1 MYSDTFIT
9 NPADEYEATY
19 LPSFRKKIEDAY
31 QLVVSR
37 SGVDPEENRKQI
49 EQYEKLEAE
58 RGKSE
63 QREVVLW
70 LEIILGSCAIVSL
83 GAFLC
88 WEIDDQYMDALWMV
102 PVIVAGLAAFITL
115 VWKMAPKL
123 KYQMGISRQLANQSV
138 TIKQEEASRL
148 AGIIEGLN
156 DEDLMQMVID
166 TIPPLQPDPYMTDK
180 RSRNLKESFGYAGTE
195 GREKETIVEMMSGD
209 LGASPFSFE
218 RRRRVEMVN
227 KTYSNSITI
236 NWTTTEEYT
245 DEEGNKKTREVEH
258 SQTLEESVTR
268 PKPVYP
274 AEWQLNVM
282 SDRAG
287 SVSFSRKPPLW
298 KGIKSLAFRKLD
310 SEDFEKSFKVKNLEG
325 DRVEFGVMFDFLTV
339 KALQSLQLDK
349 KNGFGDDFS
358 MKKTGSVLTVTEKH
372 LDDFTMNVFMN
383 EYEGYFSLE
392 KIKKTFE
399 LQSEKYFQKLY
410 YAFAP
415 VFAISMYQR
424 FEPTTD
430 SGRGAAD
437 VSRPADGEM
446 ERIINELSNT
456 KECISKIHAVEEN
469 ELWSEVTADIHLFY
483 CEHCCEVFSVR
494 GGDGKYHDI
503 PVYYDEYTP
512 YVEQEKYIV
521 ACTNFTDELT
531 QADLSYLQTHHNY
544 RYDKKRQI
552 LSIRTRKFS
561 KEDERRLKEL
571 LGNHSDAH
579 Q

>member
-1 MYSDTFIT
+1 MYSDMFIT
-9 NPADEYEATY
+9 NPANEYDAIY
-19 LPSFRKKIEDAY
+19 LPNFRKKIADAF
-31 QLVVSR
+31 QQVVSR
-37 SGVDPEENRKQI
+37 SGVDPEVNRKQI
-49 EQYEKLEAE
+49 EQYEKLEAD

-63 QREVVLW
+63 NREVVLW
-70 LEIILGSCAIVSL
+70 LKIILGACTIFAL

-88 WEIDDQYMDALWMV
+88 WEIDGQYMDELWMI
-102 PVIVAGLAAFITL
+102 PVIAAGLAALIILLWKL
-115 VWKMAPKL
+115 VPKL
-123 KYQMGISRQLANQSV
+123 KYQSGITKQLEDQCGE
-138 TIKQEEASRL
+138 IKQEEASRL

-156 DEDLMQMVID
+156 KEDLMQMVID
-166 TIPPLQPDPYMTDK
+166 TIPPLQPDLYMTDR

-195 GREKETIVEMMSGD
+195 GRDEETIVEMMSGD

-227 KTYSNSITI
+227 ETYSNSITI

-268 PKPVYP
+268 PKPVYQ

-298 KGIKSLAFRKLD
+298 KGKNSLAFRNLD
-310 SEDFEKSFKVKNLEG
+310 SEDFEKSFKVKKLEG

-339 KALQSLQLDK
+339 KAIQGLQLDK
-349 KNGFGDDFS
+349 KNGFGDDFT
-358 MKKTGSVLTVTEKH
+358 MKKTGNVLTVTEKH
-372 LDDFTMNVFMN
+372 LDDFTMNAFMN

-399 LQSEKYFQKLY
+399 LQSEKYFRKLY

-424 FEPTTD
+424 FEPATG
-430 SGRGAAD
+430 SGREAAD
-437 VSRPADGEM
+437 ASKPADSEM
-446 ERIINELSNT
+446 ERIINELINT
-456 KECISKIHAVEEN
+456 KECICKIHAVEEN
-469 ELWSEVTADIHLFY
+469 ELWSEVTADIHLFN

-494 GGDGKYHDI
+494 GGDGKCHDI

-521 ACTNFTDELT
+521 AGTDFTDVVLT

-544 RYDKKRQI
+544 KYDKKRQI
-552 LSIRTRKFS
+552 LSIRTRKLD
-561 KEDERRLKEL
+561 KEDERRLNEL
-571 LGNHSDAH
+571 LVNHRDAH
-579 Q
+579 